1 MGNRKGRWFIV
12 QICNYFPGQ
21 RPDAPQVGCNLSP
34 KMRNIVFFSEQ
45 YCVAKQFATYWL
57 ESCSPS
63 VLRKGPKKVSQ
74 LLNVFVPIA
83 KCFCPNF
90 TIYLSQLHNVF
101 VPISTSICPNF
112 TIYLSQLH
120 NVFVPIAKCI
130 RPNCQMHLSHL
141 QNVFVPIAKWICL
154 NCKIHLSQLQNVFV
168 PIAKWIC
175 PNCKIYLS
183 HLQIVFVPIAK
194 CICPKLQNVFVPIS
208 KCICPNCKMMI
219 FPLSGV
225 CPGVLELH
233 RQRKGSSRKLFL
245 LGSKVHRQV
254 ARQKEDKT
262 N

>member
-12 QICNYFPGQ
+12 QICNYFPGE
-21 RPDAPQVGCNLSP
+21 RPALPLVGCNLSP

-112 TIYLSQLH
+112 TIHLSQLH

-130 RPNCQMHLSHL
+130 RPNCKMYLSKFQDVFVQFSQFIFPNSTMYL
-141 QNVFVPIAKWICL
+141 SRFQKVFVPTRPWPA
-154 NCKIHLSQLQNVFV
+154 FGRR
-168 PIAKWIC
+168 A
-175 PNCKIYLS
+175 
-183 HLQIVFVPIAK
+183 
-194 CICPKLQNVFVPIS
+194 
-208 KCICPNCKMMI
+208 
-219 FPLSGV
+219 
-225 CPGVLELH
+225 
-233 RQRKGSSRKLFL
+233 
-245 LGSKVHRQV
+245 
-254 ARQKEDKT
+254 
-262 N
+262 